1 MRNVNRAELRRI
13 TESYESIYNEGI
25 LDRVGANAAGVWQGV
40 KNVGAGI
47 KATGQALT
55 GNLAGAKAT
64 VDGMVDQSDARVN
77 SIIQSASKNFLT
89 DIIKLKLID
98 DKGAYVPDAKDIQ
111 DIAGLLGPII
121 TQLKAAAVAKAAAAA
136 APAAGTAGTVPAP
149 APAGTTPVATPV
161 ATPAA

>member
-55 GNLAGAKAT
+55 GNLAGAQAT
-64 VDGMVDQSDARVN
+64 VAGMVPQGDARLN

-111 DIAGLLGPII
+111 DVAGLLGPII
-121 TQLKAAAVAKAAAAA
+121 TKLKEAAVAKAAAAA
-136 APAAGTAGTVPAP
+136 APAAGTAVPPP
-149 APAGTTPVATPV
+149 AAGTAV
-161 ATPAA
+161 